1 MNSARLIAAIGAS
14 AGGIEALR
22 ALLRAAIPGSGV
34 SYIVQMH
41 LDPSRESSLAEIL
54 ARDSTLPVE
63 SAQDGQAIL
72 PDHVFVIPPGV
83 TAGMQED
90 HIALLPQ
97 APGHRD
103 LHQIDALFSAL
114 ALAVKER
121 AVGVVL
127 SGFGTDG
134 TLGIKAIKEHGG
146 LTIAQGSAASTA
158 GAAGAA
164 GAPGYPDM
172 PDSAISGGLVDLV
185 LPAKDMPAALA
196 AYAKGF
202 QDLALLTSEN
212 GRQAGDSSRILAAR
226 RLICDTLR
234 RDLGHDF
241 SGYKESSFLRRVQRR
256 MQVLQIGDI
265 TDYAEKLRGDHEEA
279 RQLLRDLLI
288 NVTDFFRD
296 TEAFAS
302 LAEKVIPALFRGKGA
317 EDSVRVWVPG
327 CATGEEAYSIA
338 MLLSEYAV
346 GLRSPPRLQVF
357 ATDIDENA
365 LQIARAGHYTLAQLD
380 AVPPERLERFFQRS
394 GSGRVITQ
402 VIRDICT
409 FSVHNLLRDPPF
421 SRLDLISCRNL
432 LIYLESETQR
442 EVFPL
447 FHFALRPGG
456 FLFLGGA
463 ESAGQFGD
471 LFRPVDK
478 QSRLYQRR
486 DHAPRLHRLP
496 MPNLPSGFRMLPRV
510 LPPQPGD
517 LGRAIRSSADAAILE
532 RFAPAHV
539 VINQEG
545 EIIHFSAHT
554 GRFLEPAA
562 GQPTRSLL
570 ALARRGLRLDL
581 RTAMQE
587 ALQTRHVVSR
597 QGLDAEGV
605 GQAGRVGIT
614 VEPLADTDPTEP
626 LFLVVFHEVDAPE
639 TAPAPAAGTA
649 EAAVVAAERELR
661 ETRERLQTLIEEY
674 ETAVEE
680 LRSSNEE
687 LVSVN
692 EELQSANEEL
702 ETSKEE
708 QQSINEELQTVNQE
722 LQAKVEELDRTN
734 SDMRNLFDAS
744 SPATII
750 LTAELCIRGFTPAV
764 KDLFNLLPSD
774 RGRPF
779 QDIAGLL
786 DTALLLADAR
796 AVLEGKKPP
805 ERRISSHDNAAHYL
819 LRTQAYLNS
828 EGKADGVLL
837 TLLNVTQLVEAV
849 EAHEHQR
856 LLVNELNHRVRNML
870 QVVIGLTRQTLRE
883 DMPAQ
888 EFGKLLIGRMLSLSR
903 SYQIIAQEDWG
914 DVLLQDLVKQQLS
927 PHLSDPER
935 ATMAGPAMIVSP
947 AGAVALGLVLH
958 ELATNAVKYGALSS
972 DSGKVAVAWAITEQG
987 AERHVRLEWRES
999 GGPRVETTEHKGFGS
1014 GMMKGQI
1021 ERALKGSLEL
1031 TYGADGLLAVMIL
1044 PLDATPRM
1052 ISAA

>member
-1 MNSARLIAAIGAS
+1 MESARLIAAIGAS

-22 ALLRAAIPGSGV
+22 AVLRAAILGSGI

-41 LDPSRESSLAEIL
+41 LDPDRESSLAEIL
-54 ARDSTLPVE
+54 ARDSALPVE
-63 SAQDGQAIL
+63 SAQDGQQIQ
-72 PDHVFVIPPGV
+72 PDRVLVIPPGV

-90 HIALLPQ
+90 RIILLPQ
-97 APGHRD
+97 AKTHRD

-114 ALAVKER
+114 ALAAKER

-146 LTIAQGSAASTA
+146 LTIAQG
-158 GAAGAA
+158 GMNE
-164 GAPGYPDM
+164 APGYPDM
-172 PDSAISGGLVDLV
+172 PASAISGGLVDLV
-185 LPAKDMPAALA
+185 LPAKDIPAALA
-196 AYAKGF
+196 NYAKGF
-202 QDLALLTSEN
+202 QDLALLTREGDRQSED
-212 GRQAGDSSRILAAR
+212 ATRILVAR
-226 RLICDTLR
+226 RAICDVLR

-265 TDYAEKLRGDHEEA
+265 TDYAQKLGGDHEEA

-296 TEAFAS
+296 KDAFAS
-302 LAEKVIPALFRGKGA
+302 LAEKIIPALFKGKGP
-317 EDSVRVWVPG
+317 EDSVRIWVPG

-346 GLRSPPRLQVF
+346 GLRNPPRLQIF

-402 VIRDICT
+402 AIRDICT

-432 LIYLESETQR
+432 LIYLETETQK

-478 QSRLYQRR
+478 QFRLYQRR

-496 MPNLPSGFRMLPRV
+496 MPSLPPGFRMPPRA

-517 LGRAIRSSADAAILE
+517 MGRAIRSSADAAILE
-532 RFAPAHV
+532 RFSPAHV

-597 QGLDAEGV
+597 LGLDPEGV

-614 VEPLADTDPTEP
+614 VEPLADADPAEP
-626 LFLVVFHEVDAPE
+626 LFLVVFHETDAPE
-639 TAPAPAAGTA
+639 VLPAPAPGTV
-649 EAAVVAAERELR
+649 EAAAAAAERELR
-661 ETRERLQTLIEEY
+661 DTRERLQTLIEEY

-722 LQAKVEELDRTN
+722 LQVKVEELDRAN
-734 SDMRNLFDAS
+734 SDMRNLFNAS

-750 LTAELCIRGFTPAV
+750 LSNDLLIRGFTPAV

-779 QDIAGLL
+779 KDIAGSI
-786 DTALLLADAR
+786 DTATLLADAH
-796 AVLEGKKPP
+796 AVLAGARPP
-805 ERRISSHDNAAHYL
+805 ERRLSSRDNAAHYL
-819 LRTQAYLNS
+819 LRSQPYLNS
-828 EGKADGVLL
+828 EGMADGVLL
-837 TLLNVTQLVEAV
+837 TLLDVTQLVEAV
-849 EAHEHQR
+849 EAREQQR

-870 QVVIGLTRQTLRE
+870 QVVMGLTRQTLRE
-883 DMPAQ
+883 DMPPEA
-888 EFGKLLIGRMLSLSR
+888 FGKLLIGRMMALSR
-903 SYQIIAQEDWG
+903 SYQIIAEEDWG
-914 DVLLQDLVKQQLS
+914 DVSLHDLVKQQIG
-927 PHLSDPER
+927 PHLSDPGR
-935 ATMAGPAMIVSP
+935 ASMEGPALMLSP

-972 DSGKVAVAWAITEQG
+972 DSGKVAVSWAILGEG
-987 AERHVRLEWRES
+987 AERHVRLEWLES
-999 GGPRVETTEHKGFGS
+999 GGPKVEPHAHEGFGS
-1014 GMMKGQI
+1014 GLIKGQM
-1021 ERALKGSLEL
+1021 ERALKGSLSVA
-1031 TYGADGLLAVMIL
+1031 YGAEGLAAVMTI
-1044 PLDATPRM
+1044 PLDAMPRM
-1052 ISAA
+1052 IWAA

>member
-1 MNSARLIAAIGAS
+1 MDSARLFAAIGAS
-14 AGGIEALR
+14 AGGIEPLR
-22 ALLRAAIPGSGV
+22 ALLHAAIPGSGV

-41 LDPSRESSLAEIL
+41 LDPDRESSLAEIL
-54 ARDSTLPVE
+54 ARDSALPVE
-63 SAQDGQAIL
+63 NAQDGQQIL
-72 PDHVFVIPPGV
+72 PDHVLVIPPGV

-90 HIALLPQ
+90 RLVLLPQ
-97 APGHRD
+97 AKAHRD
-103 LHQIDALFSAL
+103 LHQIDGLFAAL
-114 ALAVKER
+114 ALAAKER

-146 LTIAQGSAASTA
+146 LTIAQG
-158 GAAGAA
+158 GVND
-164 GAPGYPDM
+164 APGYPDM
-172 PDSAISGGLVDLV
+172 PKSAISGGLVDLV
-185 LPAKDMPAALA
+185 LPAKDIPAALA

-202 QDLALLTSEN
+202 QDLALLTSETS
-212 GRQAGDSSRILAAR
+212 RQPADAAQILAAR
-226 RLICDTLR
+226 RAICDVLR
-234 RDLGHDF
+234 RELGHDF

-256 MQVLQIGDI
+256 MQVLQVGDI
-265 TDYAEKLRGDHEEA
+265 TDYAQKLSGDHEEA

-296 TEAFAS
+296 KEAFAS
-302 LAEKVIPALFRGKGA
+302 LTEKIIPALFKDKVA

-327 CATGEEAYSIA
+327 CATGQEAYSIA
-338 MLLSEYAV
+338 MLLTEYAA
-346 GLRSPPRLQVF
+346 GLRSPPRLQIF

-365 LQIARAGHYTLAQLD
+365 LQIARAGHYTIAQLD
-380 AVPPERLERFFQRS
+380 AVPPERLERFFQRL

-402 VIRDICT
+402 AIRDICT
-409 FSVHNLLRDPPF
+409 FSAHNLLRDPPF
-421 SRLDLISCRNL
+421 SKLDLISCRNL
-432 LIYLESETQR
+432 LIYLEIETQK

-463 ESAGQFGD
+463 ESAGQFSD

-478 QSRLYQRR
+478 PSRLYQRR
-486 DHAPRLHRLP
+486 DHAPRSHRLP
-496 MPNLPSGFRMLPRV
+496 IPNLSAGFRIMPRA
-510 LPPQPGD
+510 LPPPPSD
-517 LGRAIRSSADAAILE
+517 MGRAIRSSADTAILE

-545 EIIHFSAHT
+545 DIIHFSAHT

-587 ALQTRHVVSR
+587 ALQTRRVVSR
-597 QGLDAEGV
+597 LGLDPEGV
-605 GQAGRVGIT
+605 GQAGRVSIT
-614 VEPLADTDPTEP
+614 VEPLADADPTEP
-626 LFLVVFHEVDAPE
+626 LFLVVFHEMDAPE
-639 TAPAPAAGTA
+639 VAPAPAPGTV
-649 EAAVVAAERELR
+649 EAAAAAAERELR
-661 ETRERLQTLIEEY
+661 ETRERLQSLIEEY

-680 LRSSNEE
+680 LRASNEE

-708 QQSINEELQTVNQE
+708 QQSVNEELQTVNQE

-750 LTAELCIRGFTPAV
+750 LSNDLLIRGFTPAV

-779 QDIAGLL
+779 QDIAGSLATAPLL
-786 DTALLLADAR
+786 DDAK
-796 AVLEGKKPP
+796 AVLAGAKPP
-805 ERRISSHDNAAHYL
+805 ERRLSSRDNTAHYL
-819 LRTQAYLNS
+819 LRSQPYLNA

-837 TLLNVTQLVEAV
+837 TLLDVTQLVEAV
-849 EAHEHQR
+849 ETREQQS

-870 QVVIGLTRQTLRE
+870 QVVMGLTRQTLRE
-883 DMPAQ
+883 DRPPE
-888 EFGKLLIGRMLSLSR
+888 EFGKLLTGRMLSLSR
-903 SYQIIAQEDWG
+903 SYQIIAEEDWG
-914 DVLLQDLVKQQLS
+914 DVMLQDLVKQQLD
-927 PHLSDPER
+927 PHLSAPER
-935 ATMAGPAMIVSP
+935 ASVTGPEMIVSP

-958 ELATNAVKYGALSS
+958 ELATNAVKYGALS
-972 DSGKVAVAWAITEQG
+972 DAAGKVAVSWMIMAEG
-987 AERHVRLEWRES
+987 ADRHVRLEWRES
-999 GGPRVETTEHKGFGS
+999 GGPLVETMERKGFGT
-1014 GMMKGQI
+1014 GLIKGQV
-1021 ERALKGSLEL
+1021 ERALNGSLAL
-1031 TYGADGLLAVMIL
+1031 TYGAEGFAAVMTI

>member
-1 MNSARLIAAIGAS
+1 VFLDSASVIAAIGAS

-41 LDPSRESSLAEIL
+41 LAPDRESSLAEIL
-54 ARDSTLPVE
+54 ARDSALPVE
-63 SAQDGQAIL
+63 NARDGQSIL
-72 PDHVFVIPPGV
+72 PDRVLVIPPGA
-83 TAGMQED
+83 TADMRED
-90 HIALLPQ
+90 QIILLPQ
-97 APGHRD
+97 ATTHRD

-114 ALAVKER
+114 ALAAR
-121 AVGVVL
+121 DRSVGVVL
-127 SGFGTDG
+127 SGFGSDG

-146 LTIAQGSAASTA
+146 LTIAQG
-158 GAAGAA
+158 GVN

-172 PDSAISGGLVDLV
+172 PESAISGGLVDLV
-185 LPAKDMPAALA
+185 LPAKDIPAALA

-202 QDLALLTSEN
+202 QELAPLTSETA
-212 GRQAGDSSRILAAR
+212 RQAGDDARIQTAR
-226 RLICDTLR
+226 RMICDILR

-256 MQVLQIGDI
+256 MQVLQLSNIA
-265 TDYAEKLRGDHEEA
+265 DYAEKLSSDHEEA

-296 TEAFAS
+296 TEAFAA
-302 LAEKVIPALFRGKGA
+302 LAEKVIPGLFKGKGA

-338 MLLSEYAV
+338 MLLSEYAAA
-346 GLRSPPRLQVF
+346 LRSPPRIQVF
-357 ATDIDENA
+357 ATDIDEEA
-365 LQIARAGHYTLAQLD
+365 LQIARAGYYTIAQLD
-380 AVPPERLERFFQRS
+380 AVPPGRLERFFQRS
-394 GSGRVITQ
+394 GSGRVVTQ
-402 VIRDICT
+402 AIRDICT

-432 LIYLESETQR
+432 LIYLEAETQK
-442 EVFPL
+442 EVFPI

-478 QSRLYQRR
+478 QARLYQRR

-496 MPNLPSGFRMLPRV
+496 MPNLPSGFRLMPRT

-597 QGLDAEGV
+597 HGMDPETI
-605 GQAGRVGIT
+605 GQAGRVSIT
-614 VEPLADTDPTEP
+614 VEPLADTDPAEP
-626 LFLVVFHEVDAPE
+626 LFLVVFHEADLPE
-639 TAPAPAAGTA
+639 ASAMPTAGSV
-649 EAAVVAAERELR
+649 EAAAAAAERELR

-708 QQSINEELQTVNQE
+708 QQSVNEELQTVNQE
-722 LQAKVEELDRTN
+722 LQAKVEELDRAN

-750 LTAELCIRGFTPAV
+750 LTRDLLIRGFTPAV
-764 KDLFNLLPSD
+764 KDIFNLLPAD

-779 QDIAGLL
+779 QDIAGSL
-786 DTALLLADAR
+786 DTKQLLADAR
-796 AVLEGKKPP
+796 AVLEGNKPP
-805 ERRISSHDNAAHYL
+805 ERRISSRDIAAHYL

-837 TLLNVTQLVEAV
+837 TLLDVTQLVEAV
-849 EAHEHQR
+849 EAREHQR

-870 QVVIGLTRQTLRE
+870 QVVIGLTSQTLRE
-883 DMPAQ
+883 DMPVE
-888 EFGKLLIGRMLSLSR
+888 EFGKLLLGRMMSLSR
-903 SYQIIAQEDWG
+903 SYQIIAEEAWG
-914 DVLLQDLVKQQLS
+914 DVSLQDLVKQQLD
-927 PHLSDPER
+927 PHLSKAER
-935 ATMAGPAMIVSP
+935 ASVAGPAMVVSP

-972 DSGKVAVAWAITEQG
+972 NSGKVAVSWAVFQQGTEN
-987 AERHVRLEWRES
+987 HIRLEWRES
-999 GGPRVETTEHKGFGS
+999 GGPKVETTEHKGFGS
-1014 GMMKGQI
+1014 GMIKGQV
-1021 ERALKGSLEL
+1021 ERALKGHLAL
-1031 TYGADGLLAVMIL
+1031 TYGAEGFMAVMTI

>member
-1 MNSARLIAAIGAS
+1 MESARLIAAVGAS

-22 ALLRAAIPGSGV
+22 ALLQAAIPGGGV
-34 SYIVQMH
+34 SYLVQMH
-41 LDPSRESSLAEIL
+41 LDPDRESSLAEIL
-54 ARDSTLPVE
+54 ARDSRLPVE
-63 SAQDGQAIL
+63 NAQDGQQIL
-72 PDHVFVIPPGV
+72 ADRVLVIPPGV
-83 TAGMQED
+83 TADMQED
-90 HIALLPQ
+90 RIILLPQ
-97 APGHRD
+97 AKAHRD
-103 LHQIDALFSAL
+103 LHQIDGLFSAL
-114 ALAVKER
+114 ALAAKER

-146 LTIAQGSAASTA
+146 LTIAQG
-158 GAAGAA
+158 GVN

-185 LPAKDMPAALA
+185 LPAKDIPAALA
-196 AYAKGF
+196 TYAKGF
-202 QDLALLTSEN
+202 QDLALLTREGS
-212 GRQAGDSSRILAAR
+212 RQPADAARILAAR
-226 RLICDTLR
+226 RAICDVLR

-265 TDYAEKLRGDHEEA
+265 ADYAQKLGGDHEEA

-296 TEAFAS
+296 KEAFVS
-302 LAEKVIPALFRGKGA
+302 LAEKIIPALFKGKGA
-317 EDSVRVWVPG
+317 EDSVRIWVPG

-338 MLLSEYAV
+338 MLLSEYAD
-346 GLRSPPRLQVF
+346 GLRNAPRLQIF

-380 AVPPERLERFFQRS
+380 AVPPERLERFFQRA
-394 GSGRVITQ
+394 GSGRAITQ
-402 VIRDICT
+402 AIRDICT

-421 SRLDLISCRNL
+421 SRLDMISCRNL
-432 LIYLESETQR
+432 LIYLESETQK

-463 ESAGQFGD
+463 ESASQFGD
-471 LFRPVDK
+471 LFRPIDK
-478 QSRLYQRR
+478 QFRLYQRR

-496 MPNLPSGFRMLPRV
+496 MPSLPTGFRMPPRA

-517 LGRAIRSSADAAILE
+517 MGRAIRSSADTAILE

-597 QGLDAEGV
+597 LGLDPEGI

-614 VEPLADTDPTEP
+614 VEPLADADPAEP
-626 LFLVVFHEVDAPE
+626 LFLVVFHEADAPE
-639 TAPAPAAGTA
+639 LAPAPTPGTV
-649 EAAVVAAERELR
+649 EAAAAAAERELR
-661 ETRERLQTLIEEY
+661 DTRERLQTLIEEY

-702 ETSKEE
+702 ETAKEE

-722 LQAKVEELDRTN
+722 LQAKVEELDRAN

-750 LTAELCIRGFTPAV
+750 LNNDLLIRGFTPTV

-779 QDIAGLL
+779 KDIAGSM
-786 DTALLLADAR
+786 DTGPLLADAHT
-796 AVLEGKKPP
+796 VLAGAKPP
-805 ERRISSHDNAAHYL
+805 ERRLSNRDNTAHYL
-819 LRTQAYLNS
+819 LRSQPYLNS
-828 EGKADGVLL
+828 DGKADGVLL
-837 TLLNVTQLVEAV
+837 TLLDVTQLVEAV
-849 EAHEHQR
+849 EAREQQR

-870 QVVIGLTRQTLRE
+870 QVVMGLTRQTLRE
-883 DMPAQ
+883 DMPPE
-888 EFGKLLIGRMLSLSR
+888 EFGKLLIGRMLALSR
-903 SYQIIAQEDWG
+903 SYQIIAEEEWG
-914 DVLLQDLVKQQLS
+914 DVSLHDLVKQQLG
-927 PHLSDPER
+927 PHLSDPDR
-935 ATMAGPAMIVSP
+935 ASMEGPAMILSP

-958 ELATNAVKYGALSS
+958 ELATNAVKYGALS
-972 DSGKVAVAWAITEQG
+972 GEAGRVAVSWVITG
-987 AERHVRLEWRES
+987 AGADRQVRLEWHES
-999 GGPRVETTEHKGFGS
+999 GGPEVEIRDHEGFGS
-1014 GMMKGQI
+1014 GLIKGQV
-1021 ERALKGSLEL
+1021 ERALKGSLCL
-1031 TYGADGLLAVMIL
+1031 TYGADGFAAVMTM
-1044 PLDATPRM
+1044 PLEATPRM
-1052 ISAA
+1052 IWAA

>member
-1 MNSARLIAAIGAS
+1 MDSVRLFAAIGAS
-14 AGGIEALR
+14 AGGIEPLR
-22 ALLRAAIPGSGV
+22 ALLHAAIPGSGI

-41 LDPSRESSLAEIL
+41 LDPDRESSLAEIL
-54 ARDSTLPVE
+54 ARDCALPVE
-63 SAQDGQAIL
+63 TAQDGQTIL
-72 PDHVFVIPPGV
+72 PDHVLVIPPGV
-83 TAGMQED
+83 TADMQED
-90 HIALLPQ
+90 RLILLPQ
-97 APGHRD
+97 AKTHRD
-103 LHQIDALFSAL
+103 LHQIDGLFSAV
-114 ALAVKER
+114 ALAAKER

-146 LTIAQGSAASTA
+146 LTIAQG
-158 GAAGAA
+158 GVND
-164 GAPGYPDM
+164 APGYPDM
-172 PDSAISGGLVDLV
+172 PKSAISGGLVDLV
-185 LPAKDMPAALA
+185 LPAKDIPAALA

-202 QDLALLTSEN
+202 QDLALLTSE
-212 GRQAGDSSRILAAR
+212 SSRQPADAARIMAAR
-226 RLICDTLR
+226 RAICDVLR

-256 MQVLQIGDI
+256 MQVLQVGDI
-265 TDYAEKLRGDHEEA
+265 TDYAQKLSGDHEEA

-296 TEAFAS
+296 KDAFAS
-302 LAEKVIPALFRGKGA
+302 LAEKIIPALFKGKGA
-317 EDSVRVWVPG
+317 EDSVRIWVPG

-338 MLLSEYAV
+338 MLLSEYAA
-346 GLRSPPRLQVF
+346 GLRSPPRLQIF

-365 LQIARAGHYTLAQLD
+365 LQIARAGHYTIAQLD
-380 AVPPERLERFFQRS
+380 AVLPERLERFFQRS

-402 VIRDICT
+402 AIRDICT

-421 SRLDLISCRNL
+421 SKLDLVSCRNL
-432 LIYLESETQR
+432 LIYLDAETQK

-447 FHFALRPGG
+447 FHFALRPSG

-478 QSRLYQRR
+478 QFRLYQRR

-496 MPNLPSGFRMLPRV
+496 MPSLPPGFRMPPRA

-517 LGRAIRSSADAAILE
+517 MGRAIRSSADSAILE

-587 ALQTRHVVSR
+587 ALQTRRVVSR
-597 QGLDAEGV
+597 LGLDPEGI
-605 GQAGRVGIT
+605 GKSGRVGIT
-614 VEPLADTDPTEP
+614 VEPLADADPTEP
-626 LFLVVFHEVDAPE
+626 LFLVVFHEMDAPE
-639 TAPAPAAGTA
+639 VAPAPAPGTV
-649 EAAVVAAERELR
+649 EAAAAAAERELR
-661 ETRERLQTLIEEY
+661 DTRERLQTLIEEY

-708 QQSINEELQTVNQE
+708 QQSVNEELQTVNQE

-750 LTAELCIRGFTPAV
+750 LSNDLLIRGFTPAV

-779 QDIAGLL
+779 QDIAGSLA
-786 DTALLLADAR
+786 TAPLLADAK
-796 AVLEGKKPP
+796 AVLAGAKPP
-805 ERRISSHDNAAHYL
+805 ERRLSSRDNTAHYL
-819 LRTQAYLNS
+819 LRSQPYLNA
-828 EGKADGVLL
+828 EGNADGVLL
-837 TLLNVTQLVEAV
+837 TLLDVTQLVEAV
-849 EAHEHQR
+849 EAREQQS

-870 QVVIGLTRQTLRE
+870 QVVMGLTRQTLRE
-883 DMPAQ
+883 DRPPE
-888 EFGKLLIGRMLSLSR
+888 EFGKLLTGRMLSLSR
-903 SYQIIAQEDWG
+903 SYQIIAEEDWG
-914 DVLLQDLVKQQLS
+914 DVMLQDLVKQQLD
-927 PHLSDPER
+927 PHLSEPER
-935 ATMAGPAMIVSP
+935 ASVAGPEMIVSP

-958 ELATNAVKYGALSS
+958 ELATNAVKYGALS
-972 DSGKVAVAWAITEQG
+972 DAAGKVAVSWMIMAEG
-987 AERHVRLEWRES
+987 ADRHVRLEWHES
-999 GGPRVETTEHKGFGS
+999 GGPLVETMERKGFGT
-1014 GMMKGQI
+1014 GLIKGQV
-1021 ERALKGSLEL
+1021 ERALNGSLAL
-1031 TYGADGLLAVMIL
+1031 TYGAECFAAVMTI